1 MSKTKLKTA
10 GSYKTLEKKLDRIF
24 SEYIRLKAAYEGGY
38 CQCITCGKFYHW
50 RELDNGHYI
59 SRTVKAVRF
68 NEINCNP
75 QCTWCNLRRQ
85 GQHHIYRDKL
95 IEIYGKEEVEKLEN
109 LARIGGA
116 DNSDSLQIKIVE
128 YRKKVKQLKNEKGL

>member
-1 MSKTKLKTA
+1 MAKIA
-10 GSYKTLEKKLDRIF
+10 ASYKSLEKKLDRIF

-50 RELDNGHYI
+50 KEIHNGHFI
-59 SRTVKAVRF
+59 SRSVKAVRF
-68 NEINCNP
+68 NETNCNP
-75 QCTWCNLRRQ
+75 QCVSCNSFRQ
-85 GQHHIYRDKL
+85 GEHHIYRDKL
-95 IEIYGKEEVEKLEN
+95 IEMYGKEEVEKLET

-116 DNSDSLQIKIVE
+116 DNCDSLQIKIVE